1 MPYSD
6 TQDSP
11 GYSHPT
17 VERNRSVDV
26 LNAMRDYGSA
36 EGDMRRRM
44 RTTMNLGENDI
55 SALRFLLGAKQA
67 GRNVSPS
74 DLARSLHIT
83 TASTTLLIDRL
94 VSSGHVVRSA
104 HATDRRALVI
114 VPTGDSFDEMRNE
127 LGGMHE
133 KMMIAAGKMS
143 AKESATVLTF
153 LAHMQEAMSG
163 N

>member
-11 GYSHPT
+11 GFSHPT

-67 GRNVSPS
+67 GRTVSPS
-74 DLARSLHIT
+74 DLARTLRIT

-94 VSSGHVVRSA
+94 VTSGHVVRSA
-104 HATDRRALVI
+104 HATDRRALII
-114 VPTGDSFDEMRNE
+114 VPTGDSFDEMRSA

-133 KMMIAAGKMS
+133 KMMDAAGKMS
-143 AKESATVLTF
+143 AKESATVLKF
-153 LAHMQEAMSG
+153 LAHMQQVVSS

>member
-6 TQDSP
+6 SQDSP

-17 VERNRSVDV
+17 AERKRSVDV
-26 LNAMRDYGSA
+26 LNAMQDYSRA

-44 RTTMNLGENDI
+44 RATMKLGENDV
-55 SALRFLLGAKQA
+55 SALRFLLGAKRA

-94 VSSGHVVRSA
+94 VASGHVVRSA

-114 VPTGDSFDEMRNE
+114 VPTGDSFDEMRSTI
-127 LGGMHE
+127 GGMHE
-133 KMMIAAGKMS
+133 KMMDAAGKMS
-143 AKESATVLTF
+143 AKESATVLKF
-153 LAHMQEAMSG
+153 LAHMQEAVSG
-163 N
+163 T